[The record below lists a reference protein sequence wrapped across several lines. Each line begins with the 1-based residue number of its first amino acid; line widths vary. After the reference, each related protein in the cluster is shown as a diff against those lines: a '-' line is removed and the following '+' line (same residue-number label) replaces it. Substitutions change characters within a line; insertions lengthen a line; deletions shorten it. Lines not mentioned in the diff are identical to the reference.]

1 MRTLLLRTAL
11 LALLPAAGYQS
22 DPLAARSKGR
32 PGAPVTVYEMSD
44 FQCPYC
50 RSFALTTLP
59 ILERAY
65 VQTGKVRLVYINLPL
80 PYLHANALAAA
91 LVATCAARQGK
102 FWPMHDALFGLPQ
115 QDGRPDPLMG
125 DRPSFIY
132 RLSVQLAERALPLAA
147 RFDKKIARGLDARR
161 SVLERLAAWGQ
172 AQRDPRR
179 PLVWVHAPS
188 VGEGL
193 QAKPVLESL
202 RAERPQWQ
210 LGYTHF
216 SPPAQR
222 LARTLPV
229 DLVDYLPF
237 DRAADVAAAP
247 LGGARLPRARPRG
260 DDQ

>member
-59 ILERAY
+59 ILEREY

-102 FWPMHDALFGLPQ
+102 FWPMHDALFQ
-115 QDGRPDPLMG
+115 HH
-125 DRPSFIY
+125 
-132 RLSVQLAERALPLAA
+132 E
-147 RFDKKIARGLDARR
+147 
-161 SVLERLAAWGQ
+161 AW
-172 AQRDPRR
+172 
-179 PLVWVHAPS
+179 
-188 VGEGL
+188 
-193 QAKPVLESL
+193 
-202 RAERPQWQ
+202 
-210 LGYTHF
+210 
-216 SPPAQR
+216 
-222 LARTLPV
+222 
-229 DLVDYLPF
+229 
-237 DRAADVAAAP
+237 AAP
-247 LGGARLPRARPRG
+247 KIRRAHLLTAVTSASRTSASALKNTHTHSG
-260 DDQ
+260 